1 MRRFLVRFIR
11 PESFVHNPSSAA
23 FTITTSGFEFSVHTT
38 IKGASVVTL
47 VTRASEPFLSA
58 AMLGNDVHINALGAI
73 FPTHAELQPSV
84 LARADLVAVDNLVN
98 TQQASRE
105 LREHFGENNSWHRV
119 RTLGEMIASRSK
131 RPVGRKAHNLQIS
144 RHGAL

>member
-1 MRRFLVRFIR
+1 M
-11 PESFVHNPSSAA
+11 
-23 FTITTSGFEFSVHTT
+23 
-38 IKGASVVTL
+38 VTL

-131 RPVGRKAHNLQIS
+131 RPVGARLTIFKSVGMGLCDLAIAIKAYEAAKAQNRGTGIDYPVPAAFHWTEKRQDV
-144 RHGAL
+144 HQ